1 MLGMSDAT
9 QVALIVTA
17 GSVIVGGI
25 PLLNAI
31 VNRAVNKGAVA
42 VSTLNTVEHLA
53 NAAKLDDLKASFV
66 IHGTTLDRVEGT
78 VLRQSEVLADH
89 LSWHLH
95 APLVSTPP
103 VKDHAA

>member
-1 MLGMSDAT
+1 MSDAAL
-9 QVALIVTA
+9 VALIVTA
-17 GSVIVGGI
+17 GSIIVGGI
-25 PLLNAI
+25 PLLAII
-31 VNRAVNKGAVA
+31 VNKAVNKGAVA

-53 NAAKLDDLKASFV
+53 NAAKLDGLAAALTV
-66 IHGTTLDRVEGT
+66 HGTTLDRVEGT

-103 VKDHAA
+103 TKDHAA